1 MSNRKS
7 SEKIHQMVV
16 TAMLC
21 ALSYIAVLLG
31 RFIPAVQGFLSYEP
45 KDAIVVIAGFIYG
58 PATSVVISLVVSVI
72 EALSISSTGIYGCI
86 MNIVSTCSFA
96 VPAALMYKKLHSMK
110 GSVLG
115 LVLGTLCVTAMMC
128 LWNYIVTPFYMGMPR
143 ATVAA
148 LIPTVF
154 LPFNLI
160 KGGINAG
167 LTLVL
172 YKPLIT
178 ALRKAN
184 LVPSTTH
191 SRGHFHVGFTL
202 LSILVLITFVL
213 LFLVFTG
220 VL

>member
-7 SEKIHQMVV
+7 SEKTHQMVV

-21 ALSYIAVLLG
+21 AVSFIAVLLG
-31 RFIPAVQGFLSYEP
+31 RFIPAVQGFLSYDP
-45 KDAIVVIAGFIYG
+45 KDAIIVIAGFIYG
-58 PATSVVISLVVSVI
+58 PLTSVTISVVVSII
-72 EALSISSTGIYGCI
+72 EMFFGSSTGIYGCI

-96 VPAALMYKKLHSMK
+96 VPAALMYKKFHSMK

-128 LWNYIVTPFYMGMPR
+128 LWNYIITPFYMGMPR

-148 LIPTVF
+148 MIPTVF

-172 YKPLIT
+172 YKPLVT
-178 ALRKAN
+178 ALRKAH
-184 LVPSTTH
+184 LVPASDH
-191 SRGHFHVGFTL
+191 SKGHFHAGFTL
-202 LSILVLITFVL
+202 ISILVLLTFVL